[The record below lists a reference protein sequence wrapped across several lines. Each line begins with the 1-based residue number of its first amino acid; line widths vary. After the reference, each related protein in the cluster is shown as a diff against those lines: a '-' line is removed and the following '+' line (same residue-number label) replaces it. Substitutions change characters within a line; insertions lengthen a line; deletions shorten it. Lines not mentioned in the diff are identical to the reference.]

1 MAEKKL
7 TKQEVIVRINDLLN
21 NGQTKIA
28 KYQRNYALYNQ
39 CPVADLNGR
48 VPYTVGLSDDIYS
61 EDSIVP
67 KLNVVK
73 SAVDAVINK
82 ISTARVR
89 PFVNTVKGSFKT
101 IQICKQL
108 QVFLDY
114 RYDEDEVTTKIKNAL
129 RDACIF
135 DTGYVYLDEVNGKVS
150 NLQPWNTYTR
160 QSERECFQSVYFE
173 FPNQSVDT
181 LKEEDYKLLTG
192 VEKKALYCRLGY
204 FYDAKHKTKAVL
216 INRQIREITE
226 LKAEVVPVVPI
237 YYTLP
242 IAGNSTLSIA
252 DILRGIQVEIDQL
265 MKRIADASIL
275 NPAQTFFIPNASNIK
290 VGQLNN
296 KVGNIVQYNSANGA
310 SPIVQNTPDFIGNQY
325 NALVNELVER
335 AYNMVG
341 ISQLSAQGKKT
352 AGLNSGV
359 ALATQSD
366 IESDRFQILLDQY
379 IKMYTDVAKLM
390 CKTFAANESI
400 IKPNRYNLELTWGD
414 VSTEYDKMRIQ
425 FSAADSLSKDPSEKL
440 KQLQT
445 LAQAGIIPATQIASL
460 LEIPD
465 INRGYS
471 VANNAYNTCMTLI
484 DQCIYDGKFE
494 IPDYVPFQML
504 KEQIINMML
513 SLRTAQG
520 AEKGNEEDIKKLSKY
535 YEKVEE
541 KELALQE
548 GVEAEESTAEETMS
562 ENENP
567 DGMQGQVTASD
578 PNMNNAYT
586 DAGTNPLEGGEQAN
600 PYQTSAANGGELGG

>member
-1 MAEKKL
+1 MEKKL
-7 TKQEVIVRINDLLN
+7 TKQEVIARINDLLG

-28 KYQRNYALYNQ
+28 KYQRNYSLYNQ
-39 CPVADLNGR
+39 CPVADLNGK
-48 VPYTVGLSDDIYS
+48 VPYTVGLSDDVYS
-61 EDSIVP
+61 EDSVVP

-108 QVFLDY
+108 QVFFDY
-114 RYDEDEVTTKIKNAL
+114 RYDEDEVNTKIKNAL

-135 DTGYVYLDEVNGKVS
+135 DVGYVYLDEVNGKVS
-150 NLQPWNTYTR
+150 NLQPWNVYTR
-160 QSERECFQSVYFE
+160 QSERECFKSVYFE

-181 LKEEDYKLLTG
+181 LKDEDYKLLNAT
-192 VEKKALYCRLGY
+192 EKKGLYVKLGY
-204 FYDAKHKTKAVL
+204 FYDSRHKTKAVL
-216 INRQIREITE
+216 INRQIRDIIE
-226 LKAEVVPVVPI
+226 LKSEAVPVVPI

-252 DILRGIQVEIDQL
+252 DMLRGIQIEIDQL
-265 MKRIADASIL
+265 MKRIADASML
-275 NPAQTFFIPNASNIK
+275 NPAQTFFVPNASNIK

-310 SPIVQNTPDFIGNQY
+310 SPITQSTPDFIGNQY
-325 NALVNELVER
+325 NALVNDLVER

-366 IESDRFQILLDQY
+366 IESDRFQILVDQY

-390 CKTFAANESI
+390 CKTFAANDTV

-414 VSTEYDKMRIQ
+414 VSEEYDKMRIQ
-425 FSAADSLSKDPSEKL
+425 FSAADTLSKDPSEKL

-520 AEKGNEEDIKKLSKY
+520 AEKGNEDDIKKLSKY

-541 KELALQE
+541 KEMELQQ
-548 GVEAEESTAEETMS
+548 GVKTEEEMSEETVS
-562 ENENP
+562 EDAGP
-567 DGMQGQVTASD
+567 DGMQNQVMSSD

-586 DAGTNPLEGGEQAN
+586 NAGTKPLEGDQMAN
-600 PYQTSAANGGELGG
+600 PYSTSAANGGELGG